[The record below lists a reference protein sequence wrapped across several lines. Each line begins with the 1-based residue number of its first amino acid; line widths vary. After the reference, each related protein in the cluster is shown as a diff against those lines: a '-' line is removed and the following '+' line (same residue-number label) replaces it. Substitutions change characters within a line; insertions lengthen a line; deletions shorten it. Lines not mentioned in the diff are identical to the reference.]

1 MCLSLHI
8 QMSSSK
14 KAGIDGECA
23 WPQHRRGAA
32 DGCQHD
38 RNPGSLTWG
47 AAIHNWT
54 TAINVPTKGVQS
66 HRWLLPN
73 RRPALDPVGP

>member
-23 WPQHRRGAA
+23 WPQHRRGAPMVA
-32 DGCQHD
+32 SMIEIQDH
-38 RNPGSLTWG
+38 
-47 AAIHNWT
+47 
-54 TAINVPTKGVQS
+54 
-66 HRWLLPN
+66 
-73 RRPALDPVGP
+73 